1 MIDSFARLFPTWY
14 RLPPRER
21 GYQQHVIVNW
31 LEIEIEPDAPRRMPT
46 LNELRSW
53 RNREVY
59 YFIADGWDW
68 TKRLFETGQYFPTT
82 EDAPEQFRPA
92 RKQPVSHARNSRQ
105 SRHVPLVKPAY
116 LSAPFPLP
124 SSQQPHDDGTDDQ
137 TSRAPGRNPRCP

>member
-1 MIDSFARLFPTWY
+1 MIDSFARLFPTWH

-31 LEIEIEPDAPRRMPT
+31 LEIEIEPDAPRRMPI

-68 TKRLFETGQYFPTT
+68 TRRLFETGQYFPTT
-82 EDAPEQFRPA
+82 EDAPKQFRPP
-92 RKQPVSHARNSRQ
+92 RKQPVNPARKQ
-105 SRHVPLVKPAY
+105 SRHVPLVKPAN
-116 LSAPFPLP
+116 LSARFPFPP
-124 SSQQPHDDGTDDQ
+124 SQQPQDDGADDPM
-137 TSRAPGRNPRCP
+137 R

>member
-53 RNREVY
+53 RNREN
-59 YFIADGWDW
+59 IARAG
-68 TKRLFETGQYFPTT
+68 GQ
-82 EDAPEQFRPA
+82 
-92 RKQPVSHARNSRQ
+92 
-105 SRHVPLVKPAY
+105 
-116 LSAPFPLP
+116 FPLFLNRARGRW
-124 SSQQPHDDGTDDQ
+124 QRRITLQP
-137 TSRAPGRNPRCP
+137 P